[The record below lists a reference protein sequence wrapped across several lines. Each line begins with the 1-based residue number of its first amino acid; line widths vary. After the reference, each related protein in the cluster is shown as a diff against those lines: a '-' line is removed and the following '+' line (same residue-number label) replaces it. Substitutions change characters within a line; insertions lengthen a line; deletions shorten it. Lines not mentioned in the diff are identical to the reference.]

1 MNMKRWSLYL
11 LICLILVGA
20 WCLFNQ
26 LESTDTELSVF
37 GFKIELQQEKVSGQV
52 IDEDGKPLVA
62 EIRFFDSE
70 GGLVKR
76 IQTNLKGEFGIHL
89 DEGYYTIELSRG
101 YEYERKSIPVEVRQ
115 GQPVQVKPTIL
126 TRLIDWR
133 AKDYYGGDFNQHS
146 HFSSEGQNT
155 VEEVLTANLANGLS
169 YGALADENTVDGNDE
184 WNALADQVH
193 YLALSGQTVMHRQQR
208 YVAVNVPKQLTL
220 DSEASIDSINQLG
233 HQIHESNGILLTDA
247 LNDSI
252 KSLLEGK
259 GIDAIEIWNGQ
270 QVPPI
275 RSLEGL
281 EKKMTANVLRR
292 EKWFELLNQGM
303 KITAVANSNNY
314 DINGA
319 LIGEG
324 ITKNEHYNRWLA
336 DGGSVG
342 EPRNYIKADE
352 LTVAGILKGI
362 KEGHVFMTN
371 GPLMDI
377 TINDKTFG
385 DEISGVTDSEIAY
398 LVTSNQ
404 SELMQLNIIADGE
417 IIQEVP
423 LAKNVPNLGTLNLN
437 LSDYQWV
444 AFEVLTTSYEYA
456 LSNPIYL
463 KAD

>member
-319 LIGEG
+319 LIGE
-324 ITKNEHYNRWLA
+324 
-336 DGGSVG
+336 
-342 EPRNYIKADE
+342 
-352 LTVAGILKGI
+352 
-362 KEGHVFMTN
+362 
-371 GPLMDI
+371 
-377 TINDKTFG
+377 
-385 DEISGVTDSEIAY
+385 
-398 LVTSNQ
+398 
-404 SELMQLNIIADGE
+404 
-417 IIQEVP
+417 
-423 LAKNVPNLGTLNLN
+423 
-437 LSDYQWV
+437 
-444 AFEVLTTSYEYA
+444 
-456 LSNPIYL
+456 
-463 KAD
+463 

>member
-1 MNMKRWSLYL
+1 M
-11 LICLILVGA
+11 
-20 WCLFNQ
+20 
-26 LESTDTELSVF
+26 
-37 GFKIELQQEKVSGQV
+37 
-52 IDEDGKPLVA
+52 
-62 EIRFFDSE
+62 
-70 GGLVKR
+70 
-76 IQTNLKGEFGIHL
+76 
-89 DEGYYTIELSRG
+89 
-101 YEYERKSIPVEVRQ
+101 
-115 GQPVQVKPTIL
+115 
-126 TRLIDWR
+126 
-133 AKDYYGGDFNQHS
+133 
-146 HFSSEGQNT
+146 
-155 VEEVLTANLANGLS
+155 
-169 YGALADENTVDGNDE
+169 
-184 WNALADQVH
+184 
-193 YLALSGQTVMHRQQR
+193 
-208 YVAVNVPKQLTL
+208 
-220 DSEASIDSINQLG
+220 
-233 HQIHESNGILLTDA
+233 
-247 LNDSI
+247 
-252 KSLLEGK
+252 
-259 GIDAIEIWNGQ
+259 
-270 QVPPI
+270 PPI

-385 DEISGVTDSEIAY
+385 DEISGVTDAEIAY

>member
-1 MNMKRWSLYL
+1 M
-11 LICLILVGA
+11 
-20 WCLFNQ
+20 
-26 LESTDTELSVF
+26 
-37 GFKIELQQEKVSGQV
+37 
-52 IDEDGKPLVA
+52 
-62 EIRFFDSE
+62 
-70 GGLVKR
+70 
-76 IQTNLKGEFGIHL
+76 
-89 DEGYYTIELSRG
+89 
-101 YEYERKSIPVEVRQ
+101 EVRQ

-292 EKWFELLNQGM
+292 EKWFELA
-303 KITAVANSNNY
+303 TAV
-314 DINGA
+314 IF
-319 LIGEG
+319 I
-324 ITKNEHYNRWLA
+324 
-336 DGGSVG
+336 
-342 EPRNYIKADE
+342 P
-352 LTVAGILKGI
+352 
-362 KEGHVFMTN
+362 
-371 GPLMDI
+371 
-377 TINDKTFG
+377 
-385 DEISGVTDSEIAY
+385 
-398 LVTSNQ
+398 
-404 SELMQLNIIADGE
+404 
-417 IIQEVP
+417 
-423 LAKNVPNLGTLNLN
+423 
-437 LSDYQWV
+437 
-444 AFEVLTTSYEYA
+444 
-456 LSNPIYL
+456 
-463 KAD
+463 

>member
-1 MNMKRWSLYL
+1 MGHWPMK
-11 LICLILVGA
+11 
-20 WCLFNQ
+20 
-26 LESTDTELSVF
+26 
-37 GFKIELQQEKVSGQV
+37 
-52 IDEDGKPLVA
+52 
-62 EIRFFDSE
+62 
-70 GGLVKR
+70 
-76 IQTNLKGEFGIHL
+76 
-89 DEGYYTIELSRG
+89 
-101 YEYERKSIPVEVRQ
+101 
-115 GQPVQVKPTIL
+115 
-126 TRLIDWR
+126 
-133 AKDYYGGDFNQHS
+133 
-146 HFSSEGQNT
+146 
-155 VEEVLTANLANGLS
+155 
-169 YGALADENTVDGNDE
+169 NTVDGNDE

-385 DEISGVTDSEIAY
+385 DEISGVTDAEIAY